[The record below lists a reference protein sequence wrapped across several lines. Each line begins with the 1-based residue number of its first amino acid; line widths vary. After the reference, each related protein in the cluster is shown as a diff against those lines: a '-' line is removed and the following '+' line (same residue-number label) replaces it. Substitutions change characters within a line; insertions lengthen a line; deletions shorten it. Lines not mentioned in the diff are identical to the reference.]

1 MEYLR
6 LEPESALP
14 DWPFTSPYQ
23 AVLVI
28 EEKVSADW
36 QEQVSEWLVQS
47 GCLYMMAWGLEC
59 STWDDSVDMANM
71 KEFNFEEIPE
81 SKFVMTT
88 WHENEPLN
96 EVFWFSKNTVVHPD
110 LGELHPVIVHIS
122 TENKRTSLLAEY
134 ENA

>member
-1 MEYLR
+1 
-6 LEPESALP
+6 
-14 DWPFTSPYQ
+14 
-23 AVLVI
+23 
-28 EEKVSADW
+28 
-36 QEQVSEWLVQS
+36 
-47 GCLYMMAWGLEC
+47 MMAWGLEC